1 MLESDRARA
10 CFVGRSLSSRPLA
23 LSRLCTK
30 DCAPL
35 AQSTQQAYSRRPD
48 QQSDPRKP
56 YSPRPPRLVRQHPR
70 LAIRASHLD
79 SPTARSSA
87 SPPSVLSLSRADPDP
102 SPPFSH
108 ARRRRPL
115 TARRLHHRHGPG
127 RRRRPRHPPRPRI
140 ARPPR
145 PLDHAH
151 ARQLHPLG
159 RRRQPRQALLRP
171 RQAARRATRR
181 AQEVE
186 ERRPRVAQTVGRG
199 ADRGL
204 PRQRGPYR
212 RRARHGQV
220 LPRQGALPLTS
231 PRPRAGRALADDNA
245 RRTASATARLG
256 TPTSSLHPRTSRPSS
271 PSPTSPPS
279 TASSR
284 SSPATSRARW
294 PTSPSAP

>member
-1 MLESDRARA
+1 MVVWHAAGGAEQRAVQGSRGGAGLGECGHAGSCAALVVAAGGLKDQLVVLESDRARA

-151 ARQLHPLG
+151 ARQLHLVG
-159 RRRQPRQALLRP
+159 RGRQPR
-171 RQAARRATRR
+171 
-181 AQEVE
+181 
-186 ERRPRVAQTVGRG
+186 
-199 ADRGL
+199 
-204 PRQRGPYR
+204 
-212 RRARHGQV
+212 
-220 LPRQGALPLTS
+220 
-231 PRPRAGRALADDNA
+231 
-245 RRTASATARLG
+245 
-256 TPTSSLHPRTSRPSS
+256 
-271 PSPTSPPS
+271 
-279 TASSR
+279 
-284 SSPATSRARW
+284 
-294 PTSPSAP
+294 